1 MSRAARLEE
10 TAFDGRRAVVREY
23 TFTLRGA
30 PWHARLLGF
39 DEGGKTYRVN
49 TWDRPDIE
57 TSAVRTYEKVKDGF
71 TVL

>member
-1 MSRAARLEE
+1 M
-10 TAFDGRRAVVREY
+10 VREY

-39 DEGGKTYRVN
+39 DEGGKTYRIN
-49 TWDRPDIE
+49 TWYRPDTE

-71 TVL
+71 TVP